1 MSEKQATP
9 KVTRKRMKPGAAKT
23 DTRATSTAT
32 KATKATKATSIGTKA
47 TKATS
52 TATKAIKASEEAS
65 MSTLAKV
72 APKAKAVSE
81 DKAPPK
87 AEAPPK
93 AKAPLDAKG
102 PPTATK
108 ATSVK
113 AKATRAMPP
122 KATKATKGK
131 AAQEEEKADA
141 AEVPTKGTPTILT
154 PRGKKSGLKKEKK
167 ETAQASEV
175 EQVMKEE
182 VVEDQREGQGG
193 EKQRVERKRMT
204 FKSVSVQHEIAVREF
219 EGILIRHI
227 CANGLPIDSL
237 IPIGNAQYPGS
248 SGNRS
253 KRPDKG
259 YLQRDTRDSED
270 VPSFV
275 VEVGVSESL
284 NGLRNDAHFWL
295 TQTGGGTRLV
305 LLIKVKKGD
314 QVIEMERWEHVPS
327 TRPRRKYSPAYHPQ
341 CQQRLVLNGANGNVE
356 NSRGVDD

>member
-1 MSEKQATP
+1 MSEQQATP

-32 KATKATKATSIGTKA
+32 KATKATSTATKATSIGTKA

-81 DKAPPK
+81 DK
-87 AEAPPK
+87 APPK

-154 PRGKKSGLKKEKK
+154 PRGKKSGLKKKEKK
-167 ETAQASEV
+167 ETAQAPEV

-237 IPIGNAQYPGS
+237 IRIGNAQYPGS

-253 KRPDKG
+253 KRPDNG

-295 TQTGGGTRLV
+295 TQTGGSDPISPV
-305 LLIKVKKGD
+305 D
-314 QVIEMERWEHVPS
+314 QSQKR
-327 TRPRRKYSPAYHPQ
+327 
-341 CQQRLVLNGANGNVE
+341 
-356 NSRGVDD
+356 